1 MGRRRSKNSLE
12 IEYKPLSVLDILKQ
26 MKNLSSLMMD
36 LSYFAFLNQNIEL
49 AQKVHELE
57 EQVDKLYYHLVM
69 SGTLA
74 VRDRE
79 DAEAITGIIQIGN
92 ALDIISNAA
101 ADIAKLAIDHLISSE
116 IVKVAFSMTEELVAA
131 LTIWNDSKLNGRPLK
146 YLEDNDIFVDV
157 IAVKDDKD
165 EWIIDPPEKL
175 KLRSGYTIIVRGT
188 KEQIQHLYRLNGQEL
203 PYEYTKKELENLK
216 SSTGEYVLVDRIIEM
231 KDKVELMLDLAYSA
245 VMLNDK
251 KIANQ
256 VLNLENYFDWL
267 ESDYEFLVLAL
278 INDTSVDKSTIVAL
292 IRLGV
297 ATESMADSAARIAE
311 IVVRGLTPHP
321 ILKRVLYEGE
331 EFLRVYEVKEN
342 SPLIGMTVGDLES
355 KFGVQ
360 VIAVERGGNYYF
372 DTDEEF
378 HLEKGDI
385 VIIRGFEEAKDD
397 LDKVLQIEDEE

>member
-131 LTIWNDSKLNGRPLK
+131 LT
-146 YLEDNDIFVDV
+146 V
-157 IAVKDDKD
+157 
-165 EWIIDPPEKL
+165 
-175 KLRSGYTIIVRGT
+175 
-188 KEQIQHLYRLNGQEL
+188 
-203 PYEYTKKELENLK
+203 
-216 SSTGEYVLVDRIIEM
+216 
-231 KDKVELMLDLAYSA
+231 
-245 VMLNDK
+245 
-251 KIANQ
+251 
-256 VLNLENYFDWL
+256 
-267 ESDYEFLVLAL
+267 
-278 INDTSVDKSTIVAL
+278 
-292 IRLGV
+292 
-297 ATESMADSAARIAE
+297 
-311 IVVRGLTPHP
+311 
-321 ILKRVLYEGE
+321 
-331 EFLRVYEVKEN
+331 
-342 SPLIGMTVGDLES
+342 
-355 KFGVQ
+355 
-360 VIAVERGGNYYF
+360 
-372 DTDEEF
+372 
-378 HLEKGDI
+378 
-385 VIIRGFEEAKDD
+385 
-397 LDKVLQIEDEE
+397 